1 MKTLYFIPHLRTGSG
16 MGRVLNVKANYLA
29 EVLGHEVTII
39 TYRQFQDPVYF
50 TYSDKVK
57 MVHLDLDDPSF
68 RLKELSFFEKR
79 KQIQA
84 FMSEYREKVENYLQN
99 NPTDVCIS
107 MFLGAEYKFLTE
119 IKDGSKKIIEFHF
132 NFDISPFRIFNQK
145 KSLKNFRNFLQI
157 KSLKK
162 KVDRFDKLVVLTE
175 EDAVVWRK
183 YFQNIHVITNPI
195 TINSEHINASLKS
208 KVTLAVGRLTQQK
221 GFDYLIDAWKTVHE
235 NQPDWKLQIYGEG
248 ELQDAL
254 NRQIQKNGLEDV
266 VEIKDPVKNIEQV
279 YEQSSLFV
287 LSSRFEGF
295 VLSLLEAMSCALPV
309 VSFDCK
315 YGPTQLIQYGE
326 NGFLVP
332 LGNTKILA
340 EKILEV
346 LKDEDLRNSMGKS
359 AKKTSENYSVPSIM
373 AEWDKLFLS
382 LTQEN
387 QP

>member
-1 MKTLYFIPHLRTGSG
+1 MKILYFIPHLRTGSG

-68 RLKELSFFEKR
+68 RLKELGFFEKR

-119 IKDGSKKIIEFHF
+119 LKDGSKKIIEFHF

-175 EDAVVWRK
+175 EDAVAWRN

-195 TINSEHINASLKS
+195 TINSEHINAPLKS
-208 KVTLAVGRLTQQK
+208 KVVLAVGRLTQQK
-221 GFDYLIDAWKTVHE
+221 GFDYLIDAWKSVHE

-248 ELQDAL
+248 ELKDAL
-254 NRQIQKNGLEDV
+254 NRQIQKNGLEEV
-266 VEIKDPVKNIEQV
+266 VVIKDPVKNIEQV

-315 YGPTQLIQYGE
+315 YGPTQLIQNGK

-332 LGNTKILA
+332 LGNTQLLA
-340 EKILEV
+340 EKILKI
-346 LKDEDLRNSMGKS
+346 LNDESLRNEMGKS
-359 AKKTSENYSVPSIM
+359 AKKTAQDYSVPSIM
-373 AEWDKLFLS
+373 KEWEKMFLS
-382 LTQEN
+382 FTKEKSL
-387 QP
+387 